1 MNLAIFLMDQT
12 RADMLGTYG
21 HKVVETPNMDA
32 LANEGMR
39 FDNAFC
45 ASSVCTPS
53 RTSLFTGKMPSNHGV
68 MCNSDKEGDKCDVPL
83 EDDNLISSL
92 PDHQHL
98 YIGKWHIGHKRLPRE
113 YGYIGHNFDGYA
125 YPGSGVYQGLAFDS
139 NPLNGNRYLDWL
151 TEKGFALPKV
161 SDTTFGNNPNLQIQE
176 FYGLLE
182 APAEASIPYFLVDEA
197 ISHIQQ
203 CIENNQR
210 FTLWMNFWGPHT
222 PCIIPEPYYS
232 MYKPEQVTLDASF
245 YQPLEGKPE
254 HYTNIAKMWGV
265 WSLPEQDWK
274 QIICKYWGY
283 ITLIDHALGKLI
295 DFLKDNNLY
304 DDLFTVVS
312 ADHGDAMG
320 AHRMIEKGEFMFDQT
335 YKVPLVV
342 KDPHSTKKGATS
354 DELVYLHDV
363 TATFADIGQNQIPE
377 SFDGASLL
385 PILRGLP
392 FEPRHGIL
400 AQQSGH
406 FTPFPQ
412 RMWRTKDHKLVF
424 NASGKSE
431 LYHIAQDPDEM
442 VNHIDNPDYADI
454 KSRLIDELYQEMQRY
469 QDPLCTWFYRMKA
482 VI

>member
-1 MNLAIFLMDQT
+1 M
-12 RADMLGTYG
+12 
-21 HKVVETPNMDA
+21 
-32 LANEGMR
+32 
-39 FDNAFC
+39 
-45 ASSVCTPS
+45 
-53 RTSLFTGKMPSNHGV
+53 
-68 MCNSDKEGDKCDVPL
+68 
-83 EDDNLISSL
+83 
-92 PDHQHL
+92 
-98 YIGKWHIGHKRLPRE
+98 
-113 YGYIGHNFDGYA
+113 
-125 YPGSGVYQGLAFDS
+125 
-139 NPLNGNRYLDWL
+139 
-151 TEKGFALPKV
+151 PKV

-203 CIENNQR
+203 CIDNNQR

-232 MYKPEQVTLDASF
+232 MYQPDQVTLDTSF

-295 DFLKDNNLY
+295 DFLKDNSLY

-335 YKVPLVV
+335 YKVPLIV
-342 KDPHSTKKGATS
+342 KDPHSASKGATN
-354 DELVYLHDV
+354 DELVYLHDI

-377 SFDGASLL
+377 SFDGVSLL
-385 PILRGLP
+385 PILRDQP
-392 FEPRHGIL
+392 FEPRQGIL

-431 LYHIAQDPDEM
+431 LYHIAQDAEEM
-442 VNHIDNPDYADI
+442 INHIDNPNYANI

-469 QDPLCTWFYRMKA
+469 HDPLCTWFYRMKA